1 MIKQPERR
9 GARIEL
15 MAELMAVWQIGRV
28 HAIVIVEG
36 VWTCP

>member
-15 MAELMAVWQIGRV
+15 MAVWQIGRI